1 MKPKRVVDITTQGVH
16 CVIRVLG
23 FVGCVVYGIMAL
35 VVVANVVGR
44 LAFHQPVKG
53 TVEIVEILM
62 LFVAFFAVP
71 FAAKQRSHITIGLF
85 VHRFPK
91 PLQRIVLRVVFF
103 LSAVIAGVIT
113 YQAIANTLYAI
124 RNRYETTP
132 VLYIPFAPLK
142 FVMALGCLILFVV
155 LLLDTLYPIPTQEE
169 PKGGEK

>member
-1 MKPKRVVDITTQGVH
+1 MKEREGLDPITRCVERVVRGLV
-16 CVIRVLG
+16 

-44 LAFHQPVKG
+44 LAFHRPVKG
-53 TVEIVEILM
+53 TVEVVEVLM

-71 FAAKQRSHITIGLF
+71 FAAKQRSHITVGLF

-91 PLQRIVLRVVFF
+91 RIQRIVLRVGFF

-113 YQAIANTLYAI
+113 YQATANTLYAV
-124 RNRYETTP
+124 RNLYETTP

-142 FVMALGCLILFVV
+142 FVMAFGCLILFVV
-155 LLLDTLYPIPTQEE
+155 LLLDTLYPMPTEE
-169 PKGGEK
+169 GKKGGGK